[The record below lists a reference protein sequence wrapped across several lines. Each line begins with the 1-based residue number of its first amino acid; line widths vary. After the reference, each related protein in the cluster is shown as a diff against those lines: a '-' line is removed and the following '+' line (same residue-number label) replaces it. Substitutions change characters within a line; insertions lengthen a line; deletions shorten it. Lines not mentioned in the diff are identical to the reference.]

1 MNGRDSVYLDS
12 YKERRGRRLCRANT
26 IMLFLY
32 EIRESRSCA
41 AEDPRLMEYCT
52 ISVDKRVI
60 TFCTIEMPSS
70 SNNVSE
76 CLLNTAVRISDFE
89 GQVVQKRI
97 FLVSFTLRLKPL
109 LSWLTASLHGITS

>member
-1 MNGRDSVYLDS
+1 VKGRDSAFLDS
-12 YKERRGRRLCRANT
+12 HKERRGRRLCRTNT

-41 AEDPRLMEYCT
+41 AKDPRLMQYCT
-52 ISVDKRVI
+52 ISDDKRVI
-60 TFCTIEMPSS
+60 TFRMIVTPSS
-70 SNNVSE
+70 LHNVSE

-97 FLVSFTLRLKPL
+97 FLVSLTLRLKPL
-109 LSWLTASLHGITS
+109 LS